1 MEWPKFRFDI
11 KQLKQRLWHPD
22 FSKLHFERFRIR
34 TSVVQ
39 FVINVCLAVLLSCL
53 LSIFV
58 LKGLSL
64 SPTSNIGSN
73 SDFEMSDIYIKILD
87 SRYCHKLSDVIVVG
101 IDGLNRRDV
110 GNLVEKM
117 TMCSSPKVIGMD
129 IWFKEPNSC
138 DVDFIPQM
146 KLCDDYGN
154 LVIASMLND
163 PIKGEYTT
171 VEYSFFQQFIPFNT
185 GTINLDA
192 STRYEVMR
200 NFKTEFKVG
209 DHKVSSM
216 PMEMIRL
223 ADDTLYDKLK
233 KLGDKSY
240 MIYYP
245 DSKIEIYSG
254 KEILSGKTD
263 VSVLDDKY
271 VLMGDVNLMSDC
283 FMTPLGSMPG
293 VMIHAYA
300 LNTLLEQRIIHNS
313 PDFVVW
319 LVTILICILFT
330 TLDLFLRK
338 LTIRGAKF
346 FIMRILQG
354 IVIISLIVFGIH
366 MLDSK
371 SIYLNIAF
379 PTSIIAI
386 GLLSNDIIFGC
397 YDLYQI
403 IVKQINKYKKS

>member
-22 FSKLHFERFRIR
+22 FSKLHFKRFRIR

-53 LSIFV
+53 LSFFV

-64 SPTSNIGSN
+64 SPASNIKSN
-73 SDFEMSDIYIKILD
+73 SDFEMSDIYIKILN
-87 SRYCHKLSDVIVVG
+87 SRYYHKLSDVTVVG
-101 IDGLNRRDV
+101 IDGLNREEI
-110 GNLVEKM
+110 GNLVEKI
-117 TMCSSPKVIGMD
+117 TMCSSPRVIGMD
-129 IWFKEPNSC
+129 VWFKEPNSC
-138 DVDFIPQM
+138 DIDFIPQLKM
-146 KLCDDYGN
+146 CDDYGN
-154 LVIASMLND
+154 LVLASMLDN
-163 PIKGEYTT
+163 PVNGKYTT
-171 VEYSFFQQFIPFNT
+171 IKYSFFQQFLPFNT

-209 DHKVSSM
+209 DEEVSSL

-254 KEILSGKTD
+254 IEILSDETD
-263 VSVLDDKY
+263 VSVLDGKY

-293 VMIHAYA
+293 VVIHAYA
-300 LNTLLEQRIIHNS
+300 LNTLLEQKIVRNS
-313 PDFVVW
+313 PNFIVW

-330 TLDLFLRK
+330 TFDLFLRK
-338 LTIRGAKF
+338 LSVRGAKF

-354 IVIISLIVFGIH
+354 IVIIFLIVLGIRL
-366 MLDSK
+366 LDSN
-371 SIYLNIAF
+371 SIYLNIAL
-379 PTSIIAI
+379 PTSMIAI

-397 YDLYQI
+397 YDICQI
-403 IVKQINKYKKS
+403 IAKQINKHKK